1 MDLPQETYV
10 YTRQASVLAWR
21 KGILSTVKPTPVNMK
36 TNFLLTAAMLLG
48 VAGTAH
54 AQTTPTGTQ
63 HGGVVNQ
70 TTVPPINPANP
81 ATNPGTI
88 DQRTP
93 TTNSPTQSG
102 VLGTIDQGTTVP
114 QPKTAPLPGGVRSA
128 TPTSAATEAARR
140 STTTKPSAAPRTAPR
155 RVTPAPAPRP

>member
-1 MDLPQETYV
+1 MNYSLFV
-10 YTRQASVLAWR
+10 
-21 KGILSTVKPTPVNMK
+21 
-36 TNFLLTAAMLLG
+36 AAALLLG
-48 VAGTAH
+48 TTTATQ

-81 ATNPGTI
+81 VTNPGTI

-102 VLGTIDQGTTVP
+102 VLGTIDQGTTRP
-114 QPKTAPLPGGVRSA
+114 QPTVTPETIRRSA
-128 TPTSAATEAARR
+128 SIERPAT
-140 STTTKPSAAPRTAPR
+140 PR
-155 RVTPAPAPRP
+155 RNASQRKPVTRTITP